1 MTKHG
6 EAISPISAP
15 FPTPSTHIATTTLEP
30 SCLWPVDL
38 SARGCMEIT
47 PGSGASFLSSVAVK
61 LHYTYRSS
69 PQLSVCLSSFICLF
83 LLSLD
88 SGASTCFSSLF
99 FFFILNV
106 CVLVKFVCLFCFSFM
121 CCLSWLLISFKCV
134 MKQSFEQQRG
144 LCLRPSPR
152 SETRLRTLTKRKD
165 TKLFNSLS
173 RILAAR
179 SVCTVFLFCSVSCT
193 ASRRLEVRRKSVIL
207 VWTIWWA
214 RNLLSS
220 CLQWTEV
227 HGRRAKKK
235 EKKKRLSGSRT

>member
-1 MTKHG
+1 MNKALISNTLLSLCPRTMTKHG

-99 FFFILNV
+99 FFILNV
-106 CVLVKFVCLFCFSFM
+106 LCISKICLPLLFLIHVLSF
-121 CCLSWLLISFKCV
+121 
-134 MKQSFEQQRG
+134 
-144 LCLRPSPR
+144 
-152 SETRLRTLTKRKD
+152 
-165 TKLFNSLS
+165 
-173 RILAAR
+173 LAPH
-179 SVCTVFLFCSVSCT
+179 FF
-193 ASRRLEVRRKSVIL
+193 
-207 VWTIWWA
+207 
-214 RNLLSS
+214 
-220 CLQWTEV
+220 
-227 HGRRAKKK
+227 
-235 EKKKRLSGSRT
+235 

>member
-165 TKLFNSLS
+165 TNYLTAFPGSWL
-173 RILAAR
+173 LDQFVPFFCFAAFH
-179 SVCTVFLFCSVSCT
+179 VP
-193 ASRRLEVRRKSVIL
+193 RLEDWRCGESLLFWCGLFDEPVI
-207 VWTIWWA
+207 
-214 RNLLSS
+214 
-220 CLQWTEV
+220 C
-227 HGRRAKKK
+227 
-235 EKKKRLSGSRT
+235 